1 MNCQP
6 YNYPYCEF
14 DFYEWNPVQK
24 QCLQY
29 FDCDCNL
36 VVNSSTASGKSA
48 IAEAIMGYEL
58 CTSQESKAIYV
69 SPLKAI
75 GHEKF
80 EQWQRH
86 PTFENYDCLLVSG
99 DTKAMPAE
107 FEQARLVV
115 STVESLAIRCRNC
128 DKWLQ
133 QARALIFDEA
143 HLLNDAQRGAGAE
156 AMIMALGT
164 INPNCRIICLSGTMS
179 NYIEIAKWLK
189 SCNGKKTYFV
199 KSDWRPTEL
208 VKKVEV
214 VEGYNEQYEK
224 VLQMAREL
232 DSNGKMLAF
241 VHSKANGEKLCEYLK
256 KNGIRNAFYNASL
269 RPSIRGKMLEDFRN
283 EYSDLN
289 VLVCTSSLGMGVT
302 L

>member
-1 MNCQP
+1 MNCEP

-36 VVNSSTASGKSA
+36 VVSSTTASGKSA

-58 CTSQESKAIYV
+58 CTNQDSKAIYV

-75 GHEKF
+75 GCEKY

-86 PTFENYDCLLVSG
+86 PTFENYRLLLVSG
-99 DTKAMPAE
+99 DLKATQDE
-107 FEQARLVV
+107 FNASRLIV
-115 STVESLAIRCRNC
+115 STVESLGIKCRNC
-128 DKWLQ
+128 EKWLQ
-133 QARALIFDEA
+133 QAKVLVFDEA
-143 HLLNDAQRGAGAE
+143 HLLNDEQRGAGAE
-156 AMIMALGT
+156 AMIMALTT
-164 INPNCRIICLSGTMS
+164 INPGCRIVCLSGTMS
-179 NYIEIAKWLK
+179 NYVEIAKWLK
-189 SCNGKKTYFV
+189 TCNGKKTYFV

-208 VKKVEV
+208 VKRVEV
-214 VEGYNEQYEK
+214 VEGYDEQYQK
-224 VLQMAREL
+224 VLEMAKKL
-232 DSNGKMLAF
+232 GSDGKMLAF
-241 VHSKANGEKLCEYLK
+241 VHSKANGERLCEYLK
-256 KNGIRNAFYNASL
+256 KNGIRQAFYNASL
-269 RPSIRGKMLEDFRN
+269 RPGIRQRMLDDFRD